1 MYIPINLDSYN
12 DIFSLWKKIAKGCKK
27 QWTKFGRV
35 CKSGNT
41 FVEGIQQLGLALPER
56 CESNNVQKTLEL
68 GEGHGRDAMFFA
80 TKGIDIK
87 VLDYLSEGI
96 DT

>member
-1 MYIPINLDSYN
+1 MGEYTNQATP
-12 DIFSLWKKIAKGCKK
+12 SLEE
-27 QWTKFGRV
+27 
-35 CKSGNT
+35 SSS
-41 FVEGIQQLGLALPER
+41 LALL
-56 CESNNVQKTLEL
+56 CLNDVKTNNVQKTLEL

-80 TKGIDIK
+80 TTGIDIE